1 MINFHKY
8 HLDNGLRVLIH
19 PDKSTPF
26 VSICVTYAVG
36 TRDENPQRTGFAHLF
51 EHLMFGGSK
60 HATDFDQHIQNAGGE
75 NNAFTNQDVTVYYDQ
90 LPLDNWEIGLWL
102 ESDRMQN
109 LLLNQKALDV
119 QRKVVVEEFKETC
132 LNQPYGD
139 IWHHIGPLLYK
150 KHPYQVPTIG
160 AKIEHIQEAELSDV
174 QNFFER
180 FYCPNN
186 AVISIS
192 GNLNPDEA
200 IVQVRK
206 WFEDLPAGNPP
217 KKDFPKEIA
226 QTEERFLEVEAEV
239 SLNALFM
246 IFHSAHRLDSDYYL
260 DDMLTNI
267 LAEGEASLLFKKLV
281 KQTQLFGEIDA
292 YITGTI
298 DQGLLV
304 IEGKLSEE
312 TTYEEAEAAV
322 WEQLKS
328 LQETCIS
335 TEQFQKLQNHVEHN
349 LEFGETNSL
358 HKAINLGYYEILGD
372 ANWVNEEKDNYLNIT
387 PEAIQQRAQNLF
399 QRTKCSR
406 IHYKMKE
413 ENSDS
418 AEN

>member
-8 HLDNGLRVLIH
+8 HLENGLRIIIH
-19 PDKSTPF
+19 PDVSTPF

-60 HATDFDQHIQNAGGE
+60 HAPDFDQHIQNAGGE
-75 NNAFTNQDVTVYYDQ
+75 NNAFTNQDITVYYDQ

-150 KHPYQVPTIG
+150 QHPYQVPTIG

-174 QNFFER
+174 QHFFDR

-186 AVISIS
+186 AVVSIC
-192 GNLNPDEA
+192 GNLDPDEA
-200 IVQVRK
+200 VLQVRK

-217 KKDFPKEIA
+217 KKDFPQEKE
-226 QTEERFLEVEAEV
+226 QTTERFLEVEAEV

-246 IFHSAHRLDSDYYL
+246 IFHSAHRLDPNYYL

-322 WEQLKS
+322 WEQLQS
-328 LQETCIS
+328 LQENCIS
-335 TEQFQKLQNHVEHN
+335 ADQFQKLQNHVEHN

-372 ANWVNEEKDNYLNIT
+372 ANWVNEEKNNYLNIT
-387 PEAIQQRAQNLF
+387 PEAIRQRAQNLF

-413 ENSDS
+413 ENSNS
-418 AEN
+418 TKN